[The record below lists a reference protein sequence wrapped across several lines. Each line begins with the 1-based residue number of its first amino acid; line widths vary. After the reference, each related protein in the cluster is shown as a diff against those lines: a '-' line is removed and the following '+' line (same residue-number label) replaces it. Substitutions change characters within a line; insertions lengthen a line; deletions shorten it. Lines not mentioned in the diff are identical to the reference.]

1 MKKVILA
8 IVLVIA
14 TMAQAGM
21 VGDTSIAYGKVKA
34 EASVAGYSASMNTN
48 VTSIRTDL
56 GYDFGNIRTL
66 GYIQMD
72 KYSDDVISDTEGNAI
87 SYGIEVDYVHA
98 VNSETS
104 VFIGGLIGKGYKDLG
119 SQGDS
124 VGVGSA
130 DFRDTA
136 VRGGIIYDIGKI
148 DIKAGL
154 EYKKRDYDTIVVGG
168 YTVELDEAIQSV
180 FIGIDYKF

>member
-8 IVLVIA
+8 IVLAIA
-14 TMAQAGM
+14 TMAHAGM
-21 VGDTSIAYGKVKA
+21 VGDTSIAYGKVEA
-34 EASVAGYSASMNTN
+34 TASVNGESASMNTS
-48 VTSIRTDL
+48 VTSLRTDL

-72 KYSDDVISDTEGNAI
+72 KYSDEVISDTEGNAI

-98 VNSETS
+98 VNTETS
-104 VFIGGLIGKGYKDLG
+104 VFIGGLIGKGYNDLG
-119 SQGDS
+119 SQGDA

-130 DFRDTA
+130 DFSDTA
-136 VRGGIIYDIGKI
+136 VRGGIIYDIGNI

-154 EYKKRDYDTIVVGG
+154 EYKKRDYDTVVVGG
-168 YTVELDEAIQSV
+168 YAIELDEAIQSV
-180 FIGIDYKF
+180 FVGIDYEF